1 MNSKLLAISAAGALA
16 VAAGS
21 AHAAQIMQTQ
31 NFGPTTPN
39 FNTNLTFNK
48 FDGTLGTLTSVKVK
62 VQLDVQGGFLKLDND
77 GVGPASGN
85 ADLGAL
91 ATIASMD
98 VPLLDAGLQ
107 PVIGPG
113 VSVVTS
119 SPFAVQGNDGDAT
132 NTFDDG
138 TVDNFSMTGNAGSD
152 MGMGIISSLFYA
164 SNYTDAIPDMT
175 LATFGINVNVSQIFT
190 YGSLGGIQF
199 QGGPVSASGN
209 VMVIYD
215 YTPVP
220 APGAAGLA
228 ALGGGL
234 LIRRRRSNTK

>member
-16 VAAGS
+16 LAAGS
-21 AHAAQIMQTQ
+21 AHADTIMQTQ

-39 FNTNLTFNK
+39 FNTGLTFNK
-48 FDGTLGTLTSVKVK
+48 FDATLGTLTSIKVK
-62 VQLDVQGGFLKLDND
+62 VQLDVSGGFLKLDND
-77 GVGPASGN
+77 GVGPASGS

-98 VPLLDAGLQ
+98 VPLIDNALQ

-119 SPFAVQGNDGDAT
+119 SPFAVQGNDGDST
-132 NTFDDG
+132 TTFDDG
-138 TVDNFSMTGNAGSD
+138 TVDNFSMIGNNGSD
-152 MGMGIISSLFYA
+152 MGMGFISGLFFNSYI
-164 SNYTDAIPDMT
+164 DAIPDMT
-175 LATFGINVNVSQIFT
+175 LATFGINVNVSQVFD

-199 QGGPVSASGN
+199 QGGPVAASGN

-215 YTPVP
+215 YRPVP

-228 ALGGGL
+228 ALGGAL
-234 LIRRRRSNTK
+234 LVRRRRSNTK